1 MMRGKADIIASLQKE
16 ILSLQGYRAVSD
28 GAAVNVGL
36 EAITRVFPRA
46 VFPTGVLHEF
56 LTEAPE
62 HTAASGGFIAG
73 LLSALMQ
80 RGGACI
86 WISTSRRLFPPALK
100 MFGVEPDRFI
110 FVDLQREKDVMWA
123 MEESLKCEGL
133 VAVIADLAEMSFTQS
148 RRVQLVAEQSGVTC
162 FLLRTDPRRLHTIA
176 SIAQWKVRPLPSRL
190 EDGMPGVGFPRWQV
204 ELLKVRNG
212 QPGIWNVEW
221 SAGKFLLLPEER
233 VVAASGQKRK
243 AG

>member
-1 MMRGKADIIASLQKE
+1 MNSGKADIIAALQRE

-36 EAITRVFPRA
+36 EAVTRSFPHA
-46 VFPTGVLHEF
+46 VFPTGVIHEF

-62 HTAASGGFIAG
+62 HTAATGGFIAG
-73 LLSALMQ
+73 LLSALM
-80 RGGACI
+80 RRSGACI
-86 WISTSRRLFPPALK
+86 WISTSRRFFPPALK

-110 FVDLQREKDVMWA
+110 FVDLQREKDVLWA

-133 VAVIADLAEMSFTQS
+133 SAVIADLADITFTQS
-148 RRVQLVAEQSGVTC
+148 RRVQLVVEQSGVTC
-162 FLLRTDPRRLHTIA
+162 FLLRTDPRKLNTIA
-176 SIAQWKVRPLPSRL
+176 SVAQWKVRPLPSEL
-190 EDGMPGVGFPRWQV
+190 EKGMPGVGFPRWNV

-212 QPGIWNVEW
+212 QPGRWKVEW
-221 SAGKFLLLPEER
+221 SAGRFMMLPEEW
-233 VVAASGQKRK
+233 VPVASGQDRK